1 MEPKTC
7 EEYVLAELKAAQAK
21 VDQLQDEKTRIMNE
35 LRSELI
41 KVASVKDYATGVI
54 DILKKVLVLQGPD
67 KEGISIL
74 SKVDGIVLDVN
85 NPKDLATFIMLAP
98 LFGDDAAREKLQQ
111 LAEKKPAATEEEKA
125 APEDTKNTENKED

>member
-7 EEYVLAELKAAQAK
+7 EEYVLGELKAAKAK
-21 VDQLQDEKTRIMNE
+21 IDQLQDEKTRVINE
-35 LRSELI
+35 FRSELI
-41 KVASVKDYATGVI
+41 KATNVKDYATGVI

-74 SKVDGIVLDVN
+74 SKTDGMVLDVN

-98 LFGDDAAREKLQQ
+98 LFGDDAAREKLQK

-125 APEDTKNTENKED
+125 APENKKDTENKED